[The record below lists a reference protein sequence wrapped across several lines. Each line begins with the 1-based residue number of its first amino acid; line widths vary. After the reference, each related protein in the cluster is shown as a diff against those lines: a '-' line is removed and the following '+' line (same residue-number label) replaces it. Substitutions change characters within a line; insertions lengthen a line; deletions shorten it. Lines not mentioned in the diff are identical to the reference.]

1 MPLIRGSLRGDCRYD
16 CSRKA
21 QEKLA
26 QKAGGKIFSGKKL
39 VDVPDLLHN
48 KQPDIA
54 T

>member
-1 MPLIRGSLRGDCRYD
+1 MTVHARR
-16 CSRKA
+16 RKNWRR
-21 QEKLA
+21 
-26 QKAGGKIFSGKKL
+26 KAGGKIFSGKKL